1 MLDDLASFLPLF
13 IFILFIPICLLTHM
27 SVVSAT
33 VQNPVMNGIIF
44 DIKRFAVHDGPGIR
58 TTVFMKGCPLSCQ
71 WCHNP
76 ESISQDI
83 CTVTKSVRIG
93 AKIFTEDEVVG
104 REMTVEEVMSELRKE
119 QIFMDESGGGI
130 TFSGGE
136 PLVQSDFL
144 TQMLSACHAE
154 GMHTTVDTC
163 GYAKWEVLK
172 KVALHTDLF
181 LYDLKVMDP
190 DLHIENTGVSN
201 KIILNNLSCLLKTG
215 KKVRIRIP
223 MIPGVSFT
231 ENNINETLVFLKRL
245 NSPVE
250 GVDLLPYHN
259 TASHKYIRF
268 GIENPLK
275 EIKSVNKDE
284 LLHVKQQVEKAGFV
298 VKIGG

>member
-1 MLDDLASFLPLF
+1 MSDV
-13 IFILFIPICLLTHM
+13 LTI
-27 SVVSAT
+27 
-33 VQNPVMNGIIF
+33 VQNSIMNGIIF

-76 ESISQDI
+76 ESISQEI
-83 CTVTKSVRIG
+83 CTVTKSIRLG
-93 AKIFTEDEVVG
+93 TKTFTENEVVG
-104 REMTVEEVMSELRKE
+104 RKMTVEDVLCVLRKE
-119 QIFMDESGGGI
+119 QIFMDESGGGV

-136 PLVQSDFL
+136 PLMQPVFL
-144 TQMLSACHAE
+144 TEMLSACRAE

-172 KVALHTDLF
+172 NVALHTDLF
-181 LYDLKVMDP
+181 LFDLKVLDP

-201 KIILNNLSCLLKTG
+201 KLILENLTGLLKMG
-215 KKVRIRIP
+215 NKVRIRIP

-231 ENNINETLVFLKRL
+231 ENNISETIVFLKRL

-284 LLHVKQQVEKAGFV
+284 LLHVKQLFEEAGFV

>member
-1 MLDDLASFLPLF
+1 M
-13 IFILFIPICLLTHM
+13 T
-27 SVVSAT
+27 VVHTT
-33 VQNPVMNGIIF
+33 VQNPVMKGIIF

-58 TTVFMKGCPLSCQ
+58 TTVFFKGCPLSCH

-76 ESISQDI
+76 ESIIQEI
-83 CTVTKSVRIG
+83 CTVAKSVRLG
-93 AKIFTEDEVVG
+93 VKIFTEDEVVG
-104 REMTVEEVMSELRKE
+104 REMTVEEVLSELRKE
-119 QIFMDESGGGI
+119 QIFMEESGGGV

-136 PLVQSDFL
+136 PLMQSDFL
-144 TQMLSACHAE
+144 TEMLSACQAE

-163 GYAKWEVLK
+163 GYAKWKVLK

-181 LYDLKVMDP
+181 LYDLKVMDT
-190 DLHIENTGVSN
+190 DLHTENTGVSN
-201 KIILNNLSCLLKTG
+201 KIILENLSGLLKTG

-231 ENNINETLVFLKRL
+231 ENNIRETIVFLKRL
-245 NSPVE
+245 KSPVE

-259 TASHKYIRF
+259 TALHKYIRF
-268 GIENPLK
+268 GVENQLK

-284 LLHVKQQVEKAGFV
+284 LLHVKQQFEEAGFI